1 MTLKLQQEMPADSD
15 LFKGG
20 SHQNVADRM
29 AEVIKE
35 QEINILGL
43 EGELGSGKSTII
55 HFLKKSLSPEYTF
68 IDFDAEVYHYGNTK
82 KALIEVIH
90 DGLSESKDANKSNLE
105 KLKNTALGNIVKYD
119 KKVSSRLS
127 WWTVSFI
134 LLCLLSVQMVRY
146 LILDINANAKSPGT
160 ISGWVIASEI
170 VAAISPG
177 MLLLW
182 LLVSPK
188 LKVKTWWIISFIFS
202 CLLSLK
208 MVGYIISDINA
219 NEKLPGA
226 ISSWIIVLE
235 LAATLLPALLLLWR
249 VVSPKLI
256 IKPQSNSED
265 VTTVGDLF
273 KQNSTD
279 SITEKWLISREIGT
293 IELTNALAGFTS
305 NSSVSAD
312 AKFILIIDNLDRIN
326 ADKVKELWSDMELI
340 AGTTHRQFRII
351 VPYSARHVAKS
362 LMLDGHTGREFISK
376 RIPVTFSVP
385 PLITAGWQDT
395 FREMWKETVNE
406 RTDFSCAE
414 TMQILERWRTAE
426 YPRMTP
432 RLLKKLV
439 NDVHILLMTVPAK
452 APEEY
457 VLIALYVVFVRYN
470 ESDVMALLRFTEN
483 NDIDVQPG
491 EYDDKLQA
499 TKDQLNRLF
508 MNDTNRWS
516 DYLMSIHF
524 QASVE
529 LARTELF
536 DLPLTEAVNKQDAV
550 ALEKLTGMYGFSH
563 AWQRCA
569 GRFTMYDWMET
580 AIKLSDDTLI
590 RIKEELTGAVARLN
604 AIYALS
610 ERANFRES
618 FTQSLKL
625 LEEKGYLGTEEF
637 MVRQKNHVV
646 TELNKLQKMP
656 ENGEVY
662 VRELLKEADLY
673 SAIFKENLLDLIDND
688 VSGKLYSMYL
698 LNEKEN
704 LPNLH
709 ISTLSLTEA
718 EQEKMLRHILE
729 TESHDIFNYD
739 VIRFFKLYS
748 KPVGNIIKND
758 KQNLSEN
765 IVSKLGLLRNSS
777 SNEDVDVLR
786 YVIFNPEW
794 YDSQITPSLK
804 KQSGYREYFPEEYTA
819 HLVAHL
825 VVTKNYSEIEI
836 YGEDY
841 QHNESY
847 IKYLSYYFRYVNNF
861 SIVMDALKD
870 AQSSA
875 YVREAVKILFTKN
888 HLGYINTVDY
898 VNTYYPMLKS
908 ELSDVDYMS
917 PIVDREAGLLKNIDS
932 ANLDKISHEFLEDIF
947 SGNQFKKFKE
957 LLHVISQDI
966 ISSREQLYSAFKAIE
981 SNRSLVLRRMASAG
995 KYLNMTA
1002 GISLFADWYRNLDG
1016 VQLKTSNNVRLI
1028 WSCLNEV
1035 QQFEVLKELHDVL
1048 MEVGTLKEN
1057 RIKVIHDFHDV
1068 IKFSE
1073 PEGRDSRRAI
1083 AALFGLASGDEK
1095 LRSWLNA
1102 QQFTFSAWPKAEAD
1116 TVSQVINVNQE
1127 DFPDIISRSSFIR
1140 NRLPLPAPEPEPDDM
1155 NAEGNKDEA

>member
-1 MTLKLQQEMPADSD
+1 MPADSD

-68 IDFDAEVYHYGNTK
+68 IDFDAEIYHYGNTK

-90 DGLSESKDANKSNLE
+90 DGLSESKGANKDNLD

-119 KKVSSRLS
+119 KRVSSRLS

-146 LILDINANAKSPGT
+146 LILDINANVKIPGT
-160 ISGWVIASEI
+160 ISGLVIYLEI
-170 VAAISPG
+170 FLALSPG

-182 LLVSPK
+182 LLVIPK
-188 LKVKTWWIISFIFS
+188 LNLKSWWAVSFGLLCLFS
-202 CLLSLK
+202 IQVVSYLIL
-208 MVGYIISDINA
+208 DINSNA
-219 NEKLPGA
+219 KNSGA
-226 ISSWIIVLE
+226 ISGLVIAIEII
-235 LAATLLPALLLLWR
+235 AALTSFVLLLWILL
-249 VVSPKLI
+249 SQKLNA
-256 IKPQSNSED
+256 KPRGNLED

-305 NSSVSAD
+305 SSSVSTD

-362 LMLDGHTGREFISK
+362 LLLEGHTGREFISK
-376 RIPVTFSVP
+376 RIPVTFTVP

-406 RTDFSCAE
+406 RIDISCAE
-414 TMQILERWRTAE
+414 TMQILERWRTVE

-439 NDVHILLMTVPAK
+439 NDVHILLMTVPAE

-457 VLIALYVVFVRYN
+457 VLLALYVVFVRYN
-470 ESDVMALLRFTEN
+470 ESDVMALLRSDEN
-483 NDIDVQPG
+483 DPINMQPN
-491 EYDDKLQA
+491 EYEDKLQA
-499 TKDQLNRLF
+499 TKAQLNRLF

-516 DYLMSIHF
+516 EYLMSIHF

-536 DLPLTEAVNKQDAV
+536 DLPLTEAVNKQDAI

-610 ERANFRES
+610 ERENFRES

-625 LEEKGYLGTEEF
+625 LEEKGYLGTEDF

-646 TELNKLQKMP
+646 TELNKLQKTP
-656 ENGEVY
+656 ENDEVY
-662 VRELLKEADLY
+662 IRELLREADLY
-673 SAIFKENLLDLIDND
+673 SAIFKENLLALIDSD
-688 VSGKLYSMYL
+688 LSGKLYSMYL

-704 LPNLH
+704 LPNLYV
-709 ISTLSLTEA
+709 STLKLSEE
-718 EQEKMLRHILE
+718 EQENMLRHILE
-729 TESHDIFNYD
+729 TESHGIFNPD
-739 VIRFFKLYS
+739 VIRFFDLS
-748 KPVGNIIKND
+748 SRAVEHIIENERDNLPV
-758 KQNLSEN
+758 N
-765 IVSKLGLLRNSS
+765 IVSKLGLFRNSGD
-777 SNEDVDVLR
+777 NEDIEDLR

-804 KQSGYREYFPEEYTA
+804 KQTLIKENYPEEYAA
-819 HLVAHL
+819 HLVANL
-825 VVTKNYSEIEI
+825 VVTKNYSEIES
-836 YGEDY
+836 YAEDFE
-841 QHNESY
+841 HNESY
-847 IKYLSYYFRYVNNF
+847 IKYLSYYLRYVNSF
-861 SIVMDALKD
+861 SIVLDALKD

-875 YVREAVKILFTKN
+875 YVKEAIRILFIEN

-898 VNTYYPMLKS
+898 VNTYYPILKS
-908 ELSDVDYMS
+908 ELSDVDCMS
-917 PIVDREAGLLKNIDS
+917 PIVSREIGLLKGINEKNI
-932 ANLDKISHEFLEDIF
+932 AKISEDFLEDIF
-947 SGNQFKKFKE
+947 SKNQFKKFKE
-957 LLHVISQDI
+957 RLHIISQDI
-966 ISSREQLYSAFKAIE
+966 ISSKEQLYGAFKAIE
-981 SNRSLVLRRMASAG
+981 SNRSLILRRMASAG
-995 KYLNMTA
+995 KYVHMTVS
-1002 GISLFADWYRNLDG
+1002 ISFFADWYRNIDLT
-1016 VQLKTSNNVRLI
+1016 QLKTHNNVRLI
-1028 WSCLNEV
+1028 WSCLIEE
-1035 QQFEVLKELHDVL
+1035 QRSEILKELHDVL
-1048 MEVGTLKEN
+1048 MEVDTLKEK
-1057 RIKVIHDFHDV
+1057 RIKIIQDFHDV
-1068 IKFSE
+1068 INFSE
-1073 PEGRDSRRAI
+1073 PEGRASRRAI

-1116 TVSQVINVNQE
+1116 TVSQVINENQMN
-1127 DFPDIISRSSFIR
+1127 FPDIISRSSFIR
-1140 NRLPLPAPEPEPDDM
+1140 NRLPVLAPEQDDI
-1155 NAEGNKDEA
+1155 NAGENKNGV

>member
-1 MTLKLQQEMPADSD
+1 MSWVPENRPS
-15 LFKGG
+15 F
-20 SHQNVADRM
+20 
-29 AEVIKE
+29 I
-35 QEINILGL
+35 
-43 EGELGSGKSTII
+43 
-55 HFLKKSLSPEYTF
+55 FLKKSLSPEYTF
-68 IDFDAEVYHYGNTK
+68 IDFDAEIYHYGNTK

-90 DGLSESKDANKSNLE
+90 DGLSESEGANKGNLD

-119 KKVSSRLS
+119 KRVSSRLS

-219 NEKLPGA
+219 NEKVPGA
-226 ISSWIIVLE
+226 ISGWIIALE
-235 LAATLLPALLLLWR
+235 LAATLLPALLFLWR

-293 IELTNALAGFTS
+293 IELTNVLAGFTS

-351 VPYSARHVAKS
+351 VPYSAPHVAKS

-457 VLIALYVVFVRYN
+457 VLIALCVVFVRYN

-569 GRFTMYDWMET
+569 ERFTMYDWMET

-618 FTQSLKL
+618 FTQSLKF

-718 EQEKMLRHILE
+718 EQENMLHHLLQ
-729 TESHDIFNYD
+729 TESHGIFNPD
-739 VIRFFKLYS
+739 VIRFFGLS
-748 KPVGNIIKND
+748 SWPVENIIENENG
-758 KQNLSEN
+758 NLPEN
-765 IVSKLGLLRNSS
+765 IVSKLGLFRNSG
-777 SNEDVDVLR
+777 SNEDIDDLR

-794 YDSQITPSLK
+794 YDGQITPHLK
-804 KQSGYREYFPEEYTA
+804 KQSTLRENHPEEYAAHMVA
-819 HLVAHL
+819 HLVA
-825 VVTKNYSEIEI
+825 TKNYSEILN
-836 YGEDY
+836 YGEGY
-841 QHNESY
+841 QNDENY
-847 IKYLSYYFRYVNNF
+847 IKYLSFYLRYIQSF
-861 SIVMDALKD
+861 SVVLDALND
-870 AQSSA
+870 TQSSA
-875 YVREAVKILFTKN
+875 YVKEAIRTLFIED
-888 HLGYINTVDY
+888 HLNYIAIVNY
-898 VNTYYPMLKS
+898 VNTYYPLLKS
-908 ELSDVDYMS
+908 EFSDVDYMT
-917 PIVDREAGLLKNIDS
+917 PIVKREPGLLRLINEKKIE
-932 ANLDKISHEFLEDIF
+932 KISQEFLEDIF
-947 SGNQFKKFKE
+947 AGNQLKKFKE
-957 LLHVISQDI
+957 KLHAISQDL
-966 ISSREQLYSAFKAIE
+966 ISSKEQLYSAFKAIE
-981 SNRSLVLRRMASAG
+981 SNRSLILRRMASAG
-995 KYLNMTA
+995 KYINLTT
-1002 GISLFADWYRNLDG
+1002 GISLFANWYRNLEG
-1016 VQLKTSNNVRLI
+1016 AQLKTSNNVRLI
-1028 WSCLNEV
+1028 WSSLVED
-1035 QQFEVLKELHDVL
+1035 Q
-1048 MEVGTLKEN
+1048 
-1057 RIKVIHDFHDV
+1057 
-1068 IKFSE
+1068 
-1073 PEGRDSRRAI
+1073 
-1083 AALFGLASGDEK
+1083 
-1095 LRSWLNA
+1095 RS
-1102 QQFTFSAWPKAEAD
+1102 
-1116 TVSQVINVNQE
+1116 
-1127 DFPDIISRSSFIR
+1127 
-1140 NRLPLPAPEPEPDDM
+1140 
-1155 NAEGNKDEA
+1155 

>member
-1 MTLKLQQEMPADSD
+1 MALKLQQETPADSD

-35 QEINILGL
+35 QDINILGL

-55 HFLKKSLSPEYTF
+55 HFLKKSLSAEYTF
-68 IDFDAEVYHYGNTK
+68 IDFDAEIYHYGNTK

-90 DGLSESKDANKSNLE
+90 DGLSESKDANKANLE

-170 VAAISPG
+170 IAAISPG

-188 LKVKTWWIISFIFS
+188 LNVKTWWIVSFIFS

-208 MVGYIISDINA
+208 MVGYLISDINA
-219 NEKLPGA
+219 NEKVSGT
-226 ISSWIIVLE
+226 ISGWIIALE

-249 VVSPKLI
+249 LVNPKLI
-256 IKPQSNSED
+256 IKSLSNSED

-305 NSSVSAD
+305 SSSVSAD

-483 NDIDVQPG
+483 DAIDVQPD

-516 DYLMSIHF
+516 EYLMSIHF

-625 LEEKGYLGTEEF
+625 LEEKGYLGFEDF
-637 MVRQKNHVV
+637 IVRQKNHVV

-656 ENGEVY
+656 ENDEAY
-662 VRELLKEADLY
+662 VRGLLKEADLY
-673 SAIFKENLLDLIDND
+673 SAIFKENLLDLIDSD

-698 LNEKEN
+698 LNEKDN

-729 TESHDIFNYD
+729 TESHGIFNPD
-739 VIRFFKLYS
+739 VIRFFDLS
-748 KPVGNIIKND
+748 SRAVEHIVKNEN
-758 KQNLSEN
+758 QNLPEN
-765 IVSKLGLLRNSS
+765 IASKLGQLRNSG
-777 SNEDVDVLR
+777 SNEDIDDLR

-804 KQSGYREYFPEEYTA
+804 KQTFIRENYPEEYAA

-825 VVTKNYSEIEI
+825 VVTKNYSEIES
-836 YGEDY
+836 YAEDFE
-841 QHNESY
+841 HNESY
-847 IKYLSYYFRYVNNF
+847 IKYLSYYLRYINNL
-861 SIVMDALKD
+861 SIVLDALKD

-875 YVREAVKILFTKN
+875 YVKEAIKILFN
-888 HLGYINTVDY
+888 EDHLGYINTADY

-908 ELSDVDYMS
+908 ELSDVDYMR
-917 PIVDREAGLLKNIDS
+917 PIVNREPGLLRNINEKNV
-932 ANLDKISHEFLEDIF
+932 AKISEAFLEDIF
-947 SGNQFKKFKE
+947 STNEFKKFKE
-957 LLHVISQDI
+957 RLHVISQDI
-966 ISSREQLYSAFKAIE
+966 ISSKEQLYSALKAIE
-981 SNRSLVLRRMASAG
+981 SNRSTILRSMASAG
-995 KYLNMTA
+995 KYVHLTA
-1002 GISLFADWYRNLDG
+1002 GISLFADWYRNLDS
-1016 VQLKTSNNVRLI
+1016 VKLETPNNARLI
-1028 WSCLNEV
+1028 WSCLIEE
-1035 QQFEVLKELHDVL
+1035 QRSEILKELHDVL

-1068 IKFSE
+1068 ISFAE
-1073 PEGRDSRRAI
+1073 PEGKASRRAI
-1083 AALFGLASGDEK
+1083 AALFSLASSDEI

-1102 QQFTFSAWPKAEAD
+1102 QQFTFSSWPRAEAD
-1116 TVSQVINVNQE
+1116 TVSQVINENQE
-1127 DFPDIISRSSFIR
+1127 NFPDIISHSPFIR
-1140 NRLPLPAPEPEPDDM
+1140 NRLPVPAPEQDDQ
-1155 NAEGNKDEA
+1155 NADGNKDES

>member
-1 MTLKLQQEMPADSD
+1 MALKLQQEMPANSD

-35 QEINILGL
+35 EDINILGL

-68 IDFDAEVYHYGNTK
+68 IDFDAEIYHYGNTK

-90 DGLSESKDANKSNLE
+90 DGLSESKDANKGNLE

-146 LILDINANAKSPGT
+146 LILDINANAKMPDT
-160 ISGWVIASEI
+160 ISDRVIFSEI

-177 MLLLW
+177 ILLLW
-182 LLVSPK
+182 LLVTPK
-188 LKVKTWWIISFIFS
+188 INIKFWWVISFILS
-202 CLLSLK
+202 CLLSMK
-208 MVGYIISDINA
+208 MVVYLIPNINA
-219 NEKLPGA
+219 YDTVPDT
-226 ISSWIIVLE
+226 ISGWIIVLQ
-235 LAATLLPALLLLWR
+235 LVAAFSPALLLLWGI
-249 VVSPKLI
+249 VKPKLI
-256 IKPQSNSED
+256 IKPLRNSED
-265 VTTVGDLF
+265 ITTVGDLF

-326 ADKVKELWSDMELI
+326 AEKVKELWSDMELI

-351 VPYSARHVAKS
+351 VPYSARHVAQS
-362 LMLDGHTGREFISK
+362 LLLDGHTGREFISK

-414 TMQILERWRTAE
+414 TMQILERWRTTE

-470 ESDVMALLRFTEN
+470 DEDVMTLLRTTGS
-483 NDIDVQPG
+483 DAIDVQPN
-491 EYDDKLQA
+491 EYEDKLQA
-499 TKDQLNRLF
+499 TKAQLNRLF

-516 DYLMSIHF
+516 EYLMSIHF

-536 DLPLTEAVNKQDAV
+536 DLPLTEAVNKQDAI
-550 ALEKLTGMYGFSH
+550 ALENLAGMYGFSH

-580 AIKLSDDTLI
+580 VMKLSDNTLI
-590 RIKEELTGAVARLN
+590 RIKEELTGAIARLN
-604 AIYALS
+604 AIYAIS

-618 FTQSLKL
+618 FTQSLRL
-625 LEEKGYLGTEEF
+625 LKEKGHLGTEDF

-656 ENGEVY
+656 ENDEVY

-673 SAIFKENLLDLIDND
+673 SAIFKENLLDLIENM
-688 VSGKLYSMYL
+688 VSGKLYSKYL

-704 LPNLH
+704 LPNLCV
-709 ISTLSLTEA
+709 STLKLSEA
-718 EQEKMLRHILE
+718 EQENMLRHILE
-729 TESHDIFNYD
+729 TESHVIFNPD
-739 VIRFFKLYS
+739 VIRFFKLS
-748 KPVGNIIKND
+748 SRAVENIVKND
-758 KQNLSEN
+758 KGNLPEN
-765 IVSKLGLLRNSS
+765 IVNKLGVLRNSS
-777 SNEDVDVLR
+777 SNEDIDDLR

-794 YDSQITPSLK
+794 YDVQITPSLK
-804 KQSGYREYFPEEYTA
+804 KQGVLRENYPDEYTA
-819 HLVAHL
+819 LLVAHF
-825 VVTKNYSEIEI
+825 VVTKNYAEIEI
-836 YGEDY
+836 FGSGFE
-841 QHNESY
+841 HNENY
-847 IKYLSYYFRYVNNF
+847 IKYLSYYFRYVNDF
-861 SIVMDALKD
+861 SIVLDALKNT
-870 AQSSA
+870 QSSA
-875 YVREAVKILFTKN
+875 YVKEAIKILFIESS
-888 HLGYINTVDY
+888 LDYLSTVDY
-898 VNTYYPMLKS
+898 VKTYYPLLKS
-908 ELSDVDYMS
+908 ELKDVDYMS
-917 PIVDREAGLLKNIDS
+917 PIASRERGLLKFINET
-932 ANLDKISHEFLEDIF
+932 NLQEISHEFLQDILF
-947 SGNQFKKFKE
+947 INKFEEFKDK
-957 LLHVISQDI
+957 LHTISQDV
-966 ISSREQLYSAFKAIE
+966 ISTKDKLYNAFKNIE
-981 SNRSLVLRRMASAG
+981 RNRSIILRSMDSAG
-995 KYLNMTA
+995 KYIHMPVS
-1002 GISLFADWYRNLDG
+1002 ISLFADWYRNLDS
-1016 VQLKTSNNVRLI
+1016 VQLETPNNARLI
-1028 WSCLNEV
+1028 WSCLIEE
-1035 QQFEVLKELHDVL
+1035 QRLEILKELQDVL
-1048 MEVGTLKEN
+1048 MEVGTLKEI
-1057 RIKVIHDFHDV
+1057 RIKVIHDFQDV
-1068 IKFSE
+1068 IQFTE
-1073 PEGRDSRRAI
+1073 PEGNTSRRAI
-1083 AALFGLASGDEK
+1083 AALFSIAPGDEV
-1095 LRSWLNA
+1095 LRSWLDA
-1102 QQFTFSAWPKAEAD
+1102 QQYTFSDWPVAEAE
-1116 TVSQVINVNQE
+1116 TVSQVVNENQE
-1127 DFPDIISRSSFIR
+1127 KFPGIISRSRFIK
-1140 NRLPLPAPEPEPDDM
+1140 NRLPVPEVEPDATNTED
-1155 NAEGNKDEA
+1155 NQDET

>member
-1 MTLKLQQEMPADSD
+1 MALKLQQEMPANSD

-29 AEVIKE
+29 AKVIKE

-68 IDFDAEVYHYGNTK
+68 IDFDAEIYHYGNTK

-90 DGLSESKDANKSNLE
+90 DGLSESKGANKDNLD

-119 KKVSSRLS
+119 KRVSSRLS

-146 LILDINANAKSPGT
+146 LILDINANVKTPGT
-160 ISGWVIASEI
+160 ISGLVISLEI
-170 VAAISPG
+170 VAALSPG
-177 MLLLW
+177 LLLLW

-188 LKVKTWWIISFIFS
+188 LNLKSWWAASFVLICLFSVQVISYLI
-202 CLLSLK
+202 L
-208 MVGYIISDINA
+208 DINA
-219 NEKLPGA
+219 NAKNPGTISGLVIALETFAVLTSAVLLIWILVSQKLNA
-226 ISSWIIVLE
+226 
-235 LAATLLPALLLLWR
+235 
-249 VVSPKLI
+249 
-256 IKPQSNSED
+256 KPRSNSED

-305 NSSVSAD
+305 SSSVSAD

-362 LMLDGHTGREFISK
+362 LLLEGHTGREFISK
-376 RIPVTFSVP
+376 RIPVTFTVP

-439 NDVHILLMTVPAK
+439 NDVHILLMTVPAE

-457 VLIALYVVFVRYN
+457 VLLALYVVFVRYN
-470 ESDVMALLRFTEN
+470 ESDVMALLRFDEN
-483 NDIDVQPG
+483 DSVNMQPN
-491 EYDDKLQA
+491 EYEDKLQA
-499 TKDQLNRLF
+499 TKAQLNRLF

-516 DYLMSIHF
+516 EYLMSIHF

-536 DLPLTEAVNKQDAV
+536 DLPLTEAVNNRDAV

-569 GRFTMYDWMET
+569 GRFNMYDWMET
-580 AIKLSDDTLI
+580 VIKLSDDTLI
-590 RIKEELTGAVARLN
+590 KIKEELTGAAARLN
-604 AIYALS
+604 ANYALS
-610 ERANFRES
+610 EREIFRES
-618 FTQSLKL
+618 FTQSLKF
-625 LEEKGYLGTEEF
+625 LEEKGYLGTEDF
-637 MVRQKNHVV
+637 MVRQKNYVV
-646 TELNKLQKMP
+646 AELNKLQKIP
-656 ENGEVY
+656 ENDEVY

-673 SAIFKENLLDLIDND
+673 SAIFKTNLLELIEND

-698 LNEKEN
+698 LNEREN
-704 LPNLH
+704 LPNLCV
-709 ISTLSLTEA
+709 SSLSLIDAEQENMLRHLLLTEA
-718 EQEKMLRHILE
+718 HG
-729 TESHDIFNYD
+729 IFNPD
-739 VIRFFKLYS
+739 VIRFFELS
-748 KPVGNIIKND
+748 SRAVENIVKNENA
-758 KQNLSEN
+758 NLPEN
-765 IVSKLGLLRNSS
+765 IVSKLGLLRNSG
-777 SNEDVDVLR
+777 SNEDIDDLR

-794 YDSQITPSLK
+794 YDSQITTSLK
-804 KQSGYREYFPEEYTA
+804 KQSVIRENHPEEFAA

-825 VVTKNYSEIEI
+825 VAIKNYSEIPNYAEG
-836 YGEDY
+836 YENDL
-841 QHNESY
+841 NY
-847 IKYLSYYFRYVNNF
+847 IKFLSFYFRYTRDFN
-861 SIVMDALKD
+861 IVLDALKD
-870 AQSSA
+870 TQSSA
-875 YVREAVKILFTKN
+875 YVKEAIKILFIEN
-888 HLGYINTVDY
+888 HLGLINTVDY
-898 VNTYYPMLKS
+898 VNTYYPLLKS

-917 PIVDREAGLLKNIDS
+917 PIVNRENGLLRCINEKNI
-932 ANLDKISHEFLEDIF
+932 AKISVEFLEDIF
-947 SGNQFKKFKE
+947 SRNLLKRFKE
-957 LLHVISQDI
+957 KLHTISQDI
-966 ISSREQLYSAFKAIE
+966 ISSKEQLYTAFKAIE

-995 KYLNMTA
+995 KYVNMTT
-1002 GISLFADWYRNLDG
+1002 GISLFADWYRNIDG
-1016 VQLKTSNNVRLI
+1016 VQLKAPNNVRLI
-1028 WSCLNEV
+1028 WSCINEV
-1035 QQFEVLKELHDVL
+1035 QRVEILKELHDVL
-1048 MEVGTLKEN
+1048 MEVGTLKDN
-1057 RIKVIHDFHDV
+1057 RLKVIHDFHDV
-1068 IKFSE
+1068 INFAE
-1073 PEGRDSRRAI
+1073 PEGKTSRRAI
-1083 AALFGLASGDEK
+1083 AALFSLTSSDEI

-1102 QQFTFSAWPKAEAD
+1102 QQFTFSAWPRAEAE
-1116 TVSQVINVNQE
+1116 TVSQVINENQE
-1127 DFPDIISRSSFIR
+1127 NFPDIISRSSFIR
-1140 NRLPLPAPEPEPDDM
+1140 NRLPVLTPEQDDT
-1155 NAEGNKDEA
+1155 NAEGNKDEG

>member
-1 MTLKLQQEMPADSD
+1 VALKLQQEMPADSD

-68 IDFDAEVYHYGNTK
+68 IDFDAEIYHYGNTK

-90 DGLSESKDANKSNLE
+90 DGLSESKDANKGNLE

-146 LILDINANAKSPGT
+146 LILDINANVKAPGT
-160 ISGWVIASEI
+160 ISGLVIYLEL
-170 VAAISPG
+170 AAALSPG
-177 MLLLW
+177 LLLLW
-182 LLVSPK
+182 LLISPK
-188 LKVKTWWIISFIFS
+188 INLKSWWAAGFILL
-202 CLLSLK
+202 CLLFVQAASYFILD
-208 MVGYIISDINA
+208 ISASTKNT
-219 NEKLPGA
+219 GA
-226 ISSWIIVLE
+226 ISGWVIILE
-235 LAATLLPALLLLWR
+235 LVTALSSALVLVGILVR
-249 VVSPKLI
+249 KKLNK
-256 IKPQSNSED
+256 KPQDDPED
-265 VTTVGDLF
+265 FTTVGDLF

-293 IELTNALAGFTS
+293 IELTKALAGFTS

-326 ADKVKELWSDMELI
+326 AEKVKELWSDMELI

-351 VPYSARHVAKS
+351 VPYSARHVAQS
-362 LMLDGHTGREFISK
+362 LLLDGYTGREFISK

-439 NDVHILLMTVPAK
+439 NDVHILLMTVPAE

-470 ESDVMALLRFTEN
+470 DEDVMALLRTVEG
-483 NDIDVQPG
+483 DAIDVPPS
-491 EYDDKLQA
+491 EYQDKLQA
-499 TKDQLNRLF
+499 TKAQLNRLF

-516 DYLMSIHF
+516 EYLMSIHF

-536 DLPLTEAVNKQDAV
+536 DLPLTDAVNKKDAV

-580 AIKLSDDTLI
+580 VTKLSDDTLI

-604 AIYALS
+604 ALYAIS
-610 ERANFRES
+610 ERANFRQS

-625 LEEKGYLGTEEF
+625 LKEKGHLGTEDF

-646 TELNKLQKMP
+646 IELNKLQKMP
-656 ENGEVY
+656 ENDEVY
-662 VRELLKEADLY
+662 IRELLKEADLY
-673 SAIFKENLLDLIDND
+673 SAIFKENLLDLIDSD

-698 LNEKEN
+698 LNEKDN

-729 TESHDIFNYD
+729 TELHGIFDPD
-739 VIRFFKLYS
+739 VIRFFELSS
-748 KPVGNIIKND
+748 KAVEQIVKNEN
-758 KQNLSEN
+758 QNLPEN
-765 IVSKLGLLRNSS
+765 IVSKLGLLRNSG
-777 SNEDVDVLR
+777 SNEDIDDLR

-804 KQSGYREYFPEEYTA
+804 KQTVISENYPEEYAA

-825 VVTKNYSEIEI
+825 VVTKNYSEIES
-836 YGEDY
+836 YAEDFE
-841 QHNESY
+841 HNESY
-847 IKYLSYYFRYVNNF
+847 IKYLSYYFRYINNF
-861 SIVMDALKD
+861 SIVLDALKD

-875 YVREAVKILFTKN
+875 YVKEAIKILFN
-888 HLGYINTVDY
+888 EDHLGYINTADY

-908 ELSDVDYMS
+908 ELSDIDYMR
-917 PIVDREAGLLKNIDS
+917 PIVNREPGLLRTINEKNV
-932 ANLDKISHEFLEDIF
+932 AKISEEFLEDMF
-947 SGNQFKKFKE
+947 SRKEFKKFKE
-957 LLHVISQDI
+957 RLHVISQDV
-966 ISSREQLYSAFKAIE
+966 ISSKEQLYNSFKAIE
-981 SNRSLVLRRMASAG
+981 SNRSLILRRMASAG
-995 KYLNMTA
+995 KYVHMTA
-1002 GISLFADWYRNLDG
+1002 GISLFADWYRNLD
-1016 VQLKTSNNVRLI
+1016 VTQLKTHNNVRLI
-1028 WSCLNEV
+1028 WSCLIEE
-1035 QQFEVLKELHDVL
+1035 QRSEILKELHDVL
-1048 MEVGTLKEN
+1048 MEVHTLKEK
-1057 RIKVIHDFHDV
+1057 RVKVIQDFHDV
-1068 IKFSE
+1068 INFAE
-1073 PEGRDSRRAI
+1073 PEGKASRRAI

-1116 TVSQVINVNQE
+1116 TVSQVINENQE
-1127 DFPDIISRSSFIR
+1127 NFPDIIRHSPFIR
-1140 NRLPLPAPEPEPDDM
+1140 NRLPVPAPEQDDQ
-1155 NAEGNKDEA
+1155 NADGNKDES